1 MTLFFFSPPEL
12 LLDSQLQQRP
22 DWRAWHRALTAFLH
36 TRFSFSLWFLH
47 VWRTPYSSPLCLPSS
62 KTRRPQT
69 DKGSLSWP
77 LISTNRGTHFTESN
91 NNNNLTR
98 DPNTSFP
105 AVLQIK
111 IFVILLFTLASR
123 RPLYNTKAH
132 IISTAFLQSRDFC
145 SPFPRS
151 KLAPTIKR
159 ILPQAARVPRCNTPG
174 SSFRVNWRCLE
185 EIPSGGTDGEGDK
198 LEEVRRGV
206 GGGGKKERRQ

>member
-1 MTLFFFSPPEL
+1 M
-12 LLDSQLQQRP
+12 
-22 DWRAWHRALTAFLH
+22 
-36 TRFSFSLWFLH
+36 
-47 VWRTPYSSPLCLPSS
+47 WRTPYSSPLCLPSS

-105 AVLQIK
+105 AVLLIK

-123 RPLYNTKAH
+123 GPPLQHQSAH
-132 IISTAFLQSRDFC
+132 FHYFSSKRRLLES
-145 SPFPRS
+145 FPRS
-151 KLAPTIKR
+151 ELAPTIKR
-159 ILPQAARVPRCNTPG
+159 ILPQAARVPRCNTPR

-185 EIPSGGTDGEGDK
+185 KIPSGGD
-198 LEEVRRGV
+198 RRWRGQT
-206 GGGGKKERRQ
+206 GGS